1 MGAMQVTIANAG
13 SHQRIVMVRDDGTR
27 METTFPHKGPFP
39 HDAVHFVVERELG
52 LRRGFWGTVAG
63 GCHPEEVNE
72 IAKAA
77 GHASAKR
84 AEVPEPHIVELL
96 QAERIVEC
104 FEAEIWSGPGD
115 PETLRG
121 VIAAACSA
129 SHVPVIELDDATI
142 AAIHARLATM
152 AEDWRGG
159 TLSFI
164 WDEADGE

>member
-1 MGAMQVTIANAG
+1 MGAMQVTITNAG
-13 SHQRIVMVRDDGTR
+13 AHQRIVMVRGDGTR

-39 HDAVHFVVERELG
+39 HDAVHFAVEREMG
-52 LRRGFWGTVAG
+52 LRNGFWGIVASG
-63 GCHPEEVNE
+63 SHPEDVNE

-84 AEVPEPHIVELL
+84 AGIPDEHIVELL

-121 VIAAACSA
+121 VVAAACAA
-129 SHVPVIELDDATI
+129 SFVPAPQLDDRAV
-142 AAIHARLATM
+142 AAIHAQLAAM
-152 AEDWRGG
+152 GKEWRDGS
-159 TLSFI
+159 LSFN
-164 WDEADGE
+164 WDEADGG